1 MIKTW
6 LMCWLV
12 AAAAGVFPQP
22 GDLSELDRA
31 LKKAEDRI
39 ATSPL
44 VSYRNLES
52 FIVWSAGAIRFEKYY
67 NGASPDSLHHIQSQ
81 TKSIVS
87 LLMGIAIDRGLV
99 GSEQE
104 TVSRWFP
111 ESFNAEDDPMKSS
124 VTIRDLLTMSAGFK
138 WEEMLPFDD
147 PKNDNMNMFNSGKYL
162 SYALSRAMAAKPS
175 LEFNYNSGCPM
186 ITAGIIE
193 KASKMPLDAFAGKY
207 LFGPLGIDE
216 FRWIKDSTG
225 FCHAGGGLFL
235 KPADMLKIGVLVLG
249 NGRWGDRQLVP
260 ETWIAKSIQPRFK
273 TAVSDQSYGYAWWIQ
288 EMSVRDGKTTRVIS
302 AQGAG
307 GQYLYI
313 IPEFDLVVSFTEHN
327 TDTPI
332 VGPFLLK
339 AFILSSL

>member
-1 MIKTW
+1 MIQT
-6 LMCWLV
+6 LLLCLLV
-12 AAAAGVFPQP
+12 STAAGAVQQQ
-22 GDLSELDRA
+22 GDLSGLDRA
-31 LKKAEDRI
+31 MKKADERI

-52 FIVWSAGAIRFEKYY
+52 FIVWSGGMTRFEKYY
-67 NGASPDSLHHIQSQ
+67 NGTVQGALHQIQSQ

-87 LLMGIAIDRGLV
+87 LLMGIAIDRGFAR
-99 GSEQE
+99 SEQE
-104 TVSRWFP
+104 AVSLYFP
-111 ESFNAEDDPMKSS
+111 GSFNAEDDPMKSS
-124 VTIRDLLTMSAGFK
+124 VTIRDLLTMSAGFR

-147 PKNDNMNMFNSGKYL
+147 PDNDNMNMYNSGKYL
-162 SYALSRAMAAKPS
+162 SYALSRPMDAKPS
-175 LEFNYNSGCPM
+175 SEFRYNSGCPM

-193 KASKMPLDAFAGKY
+193 KASKMPLDVFAEKF
-207 LFGPLGIDE
+207 LFQPLGIDE

-235 KPADMLKIGVLVLG
+235 SPSDMLKIGVLVLG
-249 NGRWGDRQLVP
+249 NGRWGDRQIVP
-260 ETWIAKSIQPRFK
+260 ETWITKSIQPCFR
-273 TAVSDQSYGYAWWIQ
+273 TTVSDQSYGFGWWIQ
-288 EMSVRDGKTTRVIS
+288 EMSTRDDKTTRVIS

-307 GQYLYI
+307 GQYMYI

-339 AFILSSL
+339 AFILPSL